1 MLKIILIAAIVLVV
15 AVGAVLAYAATRPD
29 TFRVQRQARIQAPA
43 DKIFPLI
50 NDFHSWT
57 EWSPYET
64 VDPTTQRSY
73 AGATSGKGA
82 VYEWSGTGKAGAGR
96 MEISDAS
103 SPSRVEI
110 DLAFTRPFQARNVA
124 AFTLEPEGDA
134 TRVSWSMDGP
144 TPFLGK
150 VIGLFIDMD
159 KMIGRDFETG
169 LANLKTVTETR

>member
-15 AVGAVLAYAATRPD
+15 AAGAVLAYAATRPD
-29 TFRVQRQARIQAPA
+29 TFRVERQARIQAPA

-50 NDFHSWT
+50 NDFHNWT

-64 VDPTTQRSY
+64 VDPAMQRSY
-73 AGATSGKGA
+73 AGMTSGKGA

-103 SPSRVEI
+103 PPSRVEI
-110 DLAFTRPFQARNVA
+110 DLAFTRPFQARNIA
-124 AFTLEPEGDA
+124 AFTLEPDGDA
-134 TRVSWSMDGP
+134 TRVSWSMDGA

-169 LANLKTVTETR
+169 LANLKAVTEAR